1 MYPLSP
7 ALKRQKLDPNLHM
20 DNNHVPPIHILDL
33 PDRDLPGAHTSTAF
47 NSNGMLHP
55 ENQAQTPAT
64 INFGAEPSAS
74 EPLQVKKLSE
84 KGIVPTRGSVGAA
97 GYDLYW

>member
-7 ALKRQKLDPNLHM
+7 ALKRQKLDFNPHM
-20 DNNHVPPIHILDL
+20 DNNHLPPTHILGL
-33 PDRDLPGAHTSTAF
+33 PDRDLHGAHTSTAST
-47 NSNGMLHP
+47 SNGTLHL

-64 INFGAEPSAS
+64 TNIGAEPSAS
-74 EPLQVKKLSE
+74 QPLQVKKLSE
-84 KGIVPTRGSVGAA
+84 KGALPTRGSVGAA